1 MPPKAAVPVKVTSSL
16 PSAADVAESDDD
28 SERALTPV
36 PVDFTQHEHSAFF
49 ISELGQL
56 EQLNNE
62 RQSEVFTQ
70 VGHNFEGK
78 KVIIQIWEPYAK
90 SGAQFMK

>member
-1 MPPKAAVPVKVTSSL
+1 MPPKAAIPVKVTS
-16 PSAADVAESDDD
+16 PQPAAAEVDESQSD
-28 SERALTPV
+28 SERPLTPV
-36 PVDFTQHEHSAFF
+36 QVDFSEHENTAFY
-49 ISELGQL
+49 ISELGSL

-70 VGHNFEGK
+70 IGHNCDGK
-78 KVIIQIWEPYAK
+78 KAIIQIWEPYAK